1 MLQFFIS
8 IPGPLFLL
16 VYLLYLVV
24 GIFLLAVWLDRVFS
38 KPSTSRPPD
47 LSAAKLSPYAVAQ
60 LREPEQG
67 PAELALY
74 ELWRANLVNSHSF
87 EGGHFLKKKPYQ
99 PNKPKQANKAGQLS
113 PIGRAAYKLLD
124 EPISFKTFASR
135 LGENPLLLKEI
146 EPLLKHK
153 LFLPEEELVPES
165 RKIQTWVIVA
175 GCLLLMPGVLK
186 FCIGLMHDKP
196 VLFLGIE
203 IVLATL
209 IMLIIFFSS
218 RLDNPQP
225 TPRGQAL
232 LANLQKKNQWLLS
245 GIRERYK
252 VTEDMSLA
260 VALFGRRSIAYI
272 PAFAGFYELAHLID
286 PPPVHSSPYYNHS
299 SAGGDSSGGSG
310 GGEGGGGGCGGGCGG
325 CGGCGG

>member
-1 MLQFFIS
+1 MLQLFIS
-8 IPGPLFLL
+8 IPGPLFLWL
-16 VYLLYLVV
+16 YLLYLVAGFV
-24 GIFLLAVWLDRVFS
+24 LLALLINRLFF
-38 KPSTSRPPD
+38 KPPTYRLGLFPIGQ
-47 LSAAKLSPYAVAQ
+47 LSPYAVAQ

-74 ELWRANLVNSHSF
+74 ELWRANLVHSHTL
-87 EGGHFLKKKPYQ
+87 EDGHFLKKKPYQ

-135 LGENPLLLKEI
+135 LGESPLLRNEI
-146 EPLLKHK
+146 EPLLEHK
-153 LFLPEEELVPES
+153 LFLFEENLEPES
-165 RKIQTWVIVA
+165 RKIKGWVIA
-175 GCLLLMPGVLK
+175 GGSLLLLPGVLK
-186 FCIGLMHDKP
+186 FCIGLMHAKP

-203 IVLATL
+203 TTLASL
-209 IMLIIFFSS
+209 VMVMIYFSS
-218 RLDNPQP
+218 SLNNPQP
-225 TPRGQAL
+225 TPRGKTL
-232 LANLQKKNQWLLS
+232 LATLQKRSQWLLS

-260 VALFGRRSIAYI
+260 VALFGRGCIAYI

-286 PPPVHSSPYYNHS
+286 PPPVHSSPYHNQS
-299 SAGGDSSGGSG
+299 SAGGDSSGGGG